1 MLLLLYAFHF
11 LFFFSIKNER
21 ADIDLLSLSTVPEQ
35 GLVLQAQGVNLDYT
49 GKVHYEKKVWYVL

>member
-1 MLLLLYAFHF
+1 MFNF

-35 GLVLQAQGVNLDYT
+35 GLILQAQGVNLDYN
-49 GKVHYEKKVWYVL
+49 GKVHYEKKLWYVL